1 MSGQSLGRTR
11 LVLICMVAALFYLYE
26 FLVRV
31 SPSAMVH
38 LSMQHFQVNITS
50 VGWLSALFFF
60 GYVPMQLP
68 GGLLLDYLGGRR
80 LLAWATFL
88 CALASVFFGLTDSLI
103 WAGLLRFLMGICGA
117 VAFIGAL
124 YVVSNWIPRQ
134 WFAMYTGL
142 VQALGC
148 LGAVMGQGPLAS
160 LSASYGYV
168 LANVMVGVLGVIF
181 SVLIF
186 FIIPKP
192 AVKKVRAL
200 DDRFT
205 WARLKS
211 VCHNKYNWS
220 IAIYACLS
228 WASIN
233 IFASLWGVPYLMQ
246 QYHMSASRAGW
257 MIALVWLGVAVSS
270 PLVAD
275 VSRRAKNRRGSML
288 FCVLCGLVSIV
299 FILYVPHLAPVLLGF
314 LLIIFGVSA
323 AGQSISFDLCYAN
336 NEKHTLG
343 TALGFNN
350 MAVIFAGISLQ
361 PLVGMLLHW
370 RLGRHTVHLNHYR
383 AADFHIALSVM
394 TICLVLNLVL
404 VMLFPRRLVRSS
416 I

>member
-1 MSGQSLGRTR
+1 MSDRSLGRTR

-38 LSMQHFQVNITS
+38 LSMQHFHVNIAGI
-50 VGWLSALFFF
+50 GWLSAVFFF

-80 LLAWATFL
+80 LLALATFF
-88 CALASVFFGLTDSLI
+88 CALASLFFGLTDSLI
-103 WAGLLRFLMGICGA
+103 WAALLRFFMGICGA

-160 LSASYGYV
+160 LAASYGYMS
-168 LANVMVGVLGVIF
+168 ANVMVGVLGVIF
-181 SVLIF
+181 AMLIF
-186 FIIPKP
+186 FIIPRPIKN
-192 AVKKVRAL
+192 KVQVSE
-200 DDRFT
+200 DSFT

-211 VCHNKYNWS
+211 VCHNKYNWL

-275 VSRRAKNRRGSML
+275 VSRRANNRRGAML
-288 FCVLCGLVSIV
+288 FCVLCGLVSTV
-299 FILYVPHLAPVLLGF
+299 LILYVSHLTPVVLGF
-314 LLIIFGVSA
+314 LLIIFGISA

-336 NEKHTLG
+336 NEKNTLG

-370 RLGRHTVHLNHYR
+370 QQGKHTVHLGHYR
-383 AADFHIALSVM
+383 AEDFHVALSVM

-404 VMLFPRRLVRSS
+404 VMMFSKQFLRSAA
-416 I
+416 